1 MSLDFSMA
9 KLKHAA
15 WKMKLRDF
23 LDGKPGLTPA
33 QATSH
38 HDCDLGKWIYSDGL
52 AKYGTVPEMK
62 TLEKEHETLHRT
74 VKAIMDLKAAGKTA
88 QAEAEF
94 LKIEPIS
101 KKIVDLL
108 TAIEGKVAK
117 KAA

>member
-1 MSLDFSMA
+1 MALDFSMA

-38 HDCDLGKWIYSDGL
+38 RDCDLGKWIYSDGL
-52 AKYGTVPEMK
+52 SKYGAVHEMK

-74 VKAIMDLKAAGKTA
+74 VKAIVDLKTAGQTA

-101 KKIVDLL
+101 KKIIDLL
-108 TAIEGKVAK
+108 TAVEGKVDK